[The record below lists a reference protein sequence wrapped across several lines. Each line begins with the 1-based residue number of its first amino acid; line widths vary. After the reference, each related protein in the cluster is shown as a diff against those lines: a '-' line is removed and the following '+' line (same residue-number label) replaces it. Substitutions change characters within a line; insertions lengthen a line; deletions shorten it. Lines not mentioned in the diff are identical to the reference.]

1 MTCLMHAEGV
11 AYDVFVYQYMTENL
25 INAYHSNMLPVVELE
40 LTVHLKLLTERFN
53 EFCFTALTREI
64 LIWSATISQSS
75 SFVMG

>member
-1 MTCLMHAEGV
+1 MHAEGV

-40 LTVHLKLLTERFN
+40 LTLHLKLLTERFN